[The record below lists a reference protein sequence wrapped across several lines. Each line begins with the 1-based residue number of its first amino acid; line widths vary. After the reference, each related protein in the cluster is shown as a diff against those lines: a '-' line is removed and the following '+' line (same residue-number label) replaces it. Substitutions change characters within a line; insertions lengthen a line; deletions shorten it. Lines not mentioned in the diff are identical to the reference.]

1 VKTWRRHRLAHV
13 EHRPSRHEI
22 AQARAPRPIW
32 LPQLH
37 EPVTLALAS
46 GETLPGR
53 VVERAADAL
62 VVAVIVPTRRFREPQ
77 LRSLALE
84 YSNPGGR
91 VRLAGRTSA
100 RMSAEG
106 ALVRIDE
113 PRLLEVVQQRAH
125 VRVQADCPIVLRGQG
140 KKKAIYAHTLD
151 VSGGGVLL
159 EEPNIVQQDDEFAF
173 ELTITPGALP
183 IMGVAQVARIDPRG
197 RAGLYFSSISPADH
211 WRLIRFTLECQEHE
225 QVRHPAQGHESGGPA
240 PSGPGPPDP
249 DR

>member
-1 VKTWRRHRLAHV
+1 VRAWSRHPLAHLAHAEHQSGRRH
-13 EHRPSRHEI
+13 E
-22 AQARAPRPIW
+22 RAGAGRPIW

-37 EPVTLALAS
+37 EPVTLVLAS

-53 VVERAADAL
+53 VTERSTDAL
-62 VVAVIVPTRRFREPQ
+62 VIAVIVPTGRLREAQ

-100 RMSAEG
+100 RMSSEG

-125 VRVQADCPIVLRGQG
+125 VRVQAECKIVLRTEARKPKEIQ
-140 KKKAIYAHTLD
+140 AHTLD
-151 VSGGGVLL
+151 VSAGGVLVAESNIL
-159 EEPNIVQQDDEFAF
+159 EQDDEFAF
-173 ELTITPGALP
+173 ELTLAKGAPP
-183 IMGVAQVARIDPRG
+183 IAGHAQVARIDAQG
-197 RAGLYFSSISPADH
+197 RAGLYFSSISPADR
-211 WRLIRFTLECQEHE
+211 WRLIRFTLDCQENE
-225 QVRHPAQGHESGGPA
+225 DFRHPAHSDTDGTEPPA
-240 PSGPGPPDP
+240 Q